1 MSSRGSVRAAVRS
14 LVGAADIEV
23 IPLKGAEEKVHAV
36 PPGATITITCSP
48 KFGLQRTLD
57 HSARAVRAGYRV
69 VPHLAARQVA
79 GEAEL
84 RAFVR
89 RLTELGITG
98 LYVIGG
104 DAEEPAGEYS
114 EAAEILDA
122 LAGMEHGLTSIGIA
136 CYPEGHPKIGD
147 EALIAALRRKQ
158 PHAHYMVSQLCF
170 DPGALA
176 GWLRRI
182 RAEGIALPL
191 HIGLAAPMSMR
202 KLAELSLRIGVGAS
216 IRYLSKQHG
225 VVGSMLRGSS
235 YRPEDLLLA
244 MGDALTDPEM
254 RVDALHLFS
263 FNQVDATVAWQQR
276 IVGGT
281 AAHA

>member
-1 MSSRGSVRAAVRS
+1 

-23 IPLKGAEEKVHAV
+23 IPLKGAEEKVRAV
-36 PPGATITITCSP
+36 PPGTTITITCSP

-84 RAFVR
+84 RVFVR

>member
-1 MSSRGSVRAAVRS
+1 

-23 IPLKGAEEKVHAV
+23 IPLKGAEEKVRAV
-36 PPGATITITCSP
+36 PDGATITITCSP

-79 GEAEL
+79 DEAEL

-89 RLTELGITG
+89 RLAELGITD

-104 DAEEPAGEYS
+104 DAEKPAGEYS

-122 LAGMEHGLTSIGIA
+122 LAGMDHSLTSIGIA

-158 PHAHYMVSQLCF
+158 PNAHYMVSQLCF

-225 VVGSMLRGSS
+225 IVGGMLRGSS
-235 YRPEDLLLA
+235 YRPEDLLFA
-244 MGDALTDPEM
+244 MGDTLTDPQM
-254 RVDALHLFS
+254 RVDALHMFS

-276 IVGGT
+276 IVGET